1 MRGGVGWGQVTGS
14 PLRRDQEAFAVS
26 LILRWRGG
34 SGLSGRT
41 KDVPCSRSRT
51 RGPGRALDSAEAGG
65 GGGGGR
71 PRGVPR
77 GPPQTASGAGLRVLA
92 LAHAVLASLRG
103 ARAEV
108 HLVRAPSPCA
118 LRYALG
124 LAAPGGP
131 AGRARAGRSRRSSFV

>member
-65 GGGGGR
+65 GGAAGGGHGASPGGR
-71 PRGVPR
+71 PRPHQVR
-77 GPPQTASGAGLRVLA
+77 GCESWPWRTP
-92 LAHAVLASLRG
+92 
-103 ARAEV
+103 
-108 HLVRAPSPCA
+108 
-118 LRYALG
+118 Y
-124 LAAPGGP
+124 
-131 AGRARAGRSRRSSFV
+131 